1 MGMKM
6 NKENFVNNLL
16 EITHRNIDE
25 YNIIYD
31 ILNKNGIVGRKNKEK
46 IKEDFIKEL
55 NISESEAN
63 NLYNICME
71 IIMKNFLK

>member
-25 YNIIYD
+25 CNIIYD

>member
-6 NKENFVNNLL
+6 NKEKFISKLTEKTNKS
-16 EITHRNIDE
+16 IDE
-25 YNIIYD
+25 CNIIYD
-31 ILNKNGIVGRKNKEK
+31 SLNKNGIVGRKNKEK

-71 IIMKNFLK
+71 IVVNNFFK

>member
-6 NKENFVNNLL
+6 NKEDFVNNLL
-16 EITHRNIDE
+16 GITHKSIDE
-25 YNIIYD
+25 GNIIYD

-63 NLYNICME
+63 KLYNICME
-71 IIMKNFLK
+71 IVVNNFFK

>member
-6 NKENFVNNLL
+6 NKEKFISKLTEKTNKS
-16 EITHRNIDE
+16 IDE
-25 YNIIYD
+25 CNIIYD
-31 ILNKNGIVGRKNKEK
+31 SLNKNGIVGRKNKEK

-71 IIMKNFLK
+71 IVVNNFF